1 MKKFFKALGISLIY
15 FLIYLAIQLIVSFV
29 VSFAVVLWNML
40 QNDMSIE
47 NLESKVIEQTTL
59 ILFIANLLSII
70 AFVIIVLVRKKSISG
85 ELGIKKIK
93 PKKII
98 PIILLGISL
107 CIFISYSFSF
117 IPFPESWT
125 SSYAENVGVL
135 SEGNFVVSLIAT
147 IILAP
152 IAEEIVF
159 RGLIYRNLKKGMPI
173 LAAGFISS
181 LIFGICHTGIIWMI
195 YAFLIGM
202 FFVWIYE
209 KFNSILGSIIVHMV
223 FNLLGTFIDEF
234 NWIPEQVGLFILG
247 MSVLVLAGSILWIV
261 KISKKEKYRITVI
274 EC

>member
-29 VSFAVVLWNML
+29 VAFAVVLWNMM
-40 QNDMSIE
+40 QNDMSME
-47 NLESKVIEQTTL
+47 NLESKVLEQTTL
-59 ILFIANLLSII
+59 ILVIANLLSII
-70 AFVIIVLVRKKSISG
+70 AFVIIVLVRKKSISD

-173 LAAGFISS
+173 LVAGFISS
-181 LIFGICHTGIIWMI
+181 LIFGISHTGIIWMI
-195 YAFLIGM
+195 YAFLIGI